1 MNTSQRVAKNTIYLY
16 GKIVVTSVCLILSTR
31 YILQGLGVED
41 FGIFNLTCS
50 MIGLLVFLNESMTA
64 ATQRFLS
71 YTEGEGNTDKSIK
84 IFNSSYLVHI
94 CIALFIALFFIALK
108 PVVFGDYLII
118 PQDRIESAQT
128 IYYFTILT
136 TAMSMMTVPYNAVL
150 IAHENMLYYSI
161 MGSLDGVLKLLAA
174 IALVHI
180 AVDKLTLYGILLTI
194 IGLINFVVCRVYCN
208 RKYIECKVNFRSYVD
223 FKIIK
228 DMFSFA
234 FWQLTY
240 SASSIISLQGMGLI
254 LNSFFGTIMNAAQGI
269 SKQVCGQLMTL
280 SGTMMNALNPV
291 IVKYAGAKNQDG
303 MIRAVMTGSKLA
315 YFLAIIVALPILFEL
330 PYLLNIWLTEVPDF
344 TIMFCRYEV
353 VQQIIASFTVALV
366 TMITGKGDIRS
377 FQLFSSLTYI
387 LRLPLIYVLL
397 RFFANP
403 EYAYW
408 VTTVAVI
415 VLCVGRVYYAQ
426 KKCRL
431 PVVKFL
437 LQVIAP
443 CLIVS
448 VFASLILILITISL
462 APSFTRLIITIFI
475 STITLITATY
485 FILLQKEEK
494 QMLSAAMIK
503 VKQRL
508 LKKSCKRTISFHS

>member
-1 MNTSQRVAKNTIYLY
+1 MSTSLRVAKNTFYLY
-16 GKIVVTSVCLILSTR
+16 GKIAITSVCLILSTR
-31 YILQGLGVED
+31 YILHGLGVED
-41 FGIFNLTCS
+41 FGVFNLTCS
-50 MIGLLVFLNESMTA
+50 TIGLLAFLNESMTA

-71 YTEGEGNTDKSIK
+71 YTEGAGNANESIK
-84 IFNSSYLVHI
+84 IFNTSYLVHI
-94 CIALFIALFFIALK
+94 CIALFIALVFIALK

-118 PQDRIESAQT
+118 PQDRLEAAQA

-150 IAHENMLYYSI
+150 VAHENMLYYSI

-174 IALVHI
+174 IALI
-180 AVDKLTLYGILLTI
+180 YISADKLVLYGIFLAI
-194 IGLINFVVCRVYCN
+194 IGLINFIVCRVYCN
-208 RKYIECKVNFRSYVD
+208 RKYQECRVNFRSHVD
-223 FKIIK
+223 WKVIK

-303 MIRAVMTGSKLA
+303 MVRAVMTGSKLA

-330 PYLLNIWLTEVPDF
+330 PYLLNLWLTEVPDYAV
-344 TIMFCRYEV
+344 MFCRYEV

-387 LRLPLIYVLL
+387 LRLPLIYALL

-408 VTTVAVI
+408 VTTAAVI
-415 VLCVGRVYYAQ
+415 ALCIGRVYYAH

-431 PVVKFL
+431 PVMQFIV
-437 LQVIAP
+437 QVITP
-443 CLIVS
+443 CLAVS
-448 VFASLILILITISL
+448 ILVCLALILIITTFE
-462 APSFTRLIITIFI
+462 PSFMRLVASVVV
-475 STITLITATY
+475 STITLVATAY
-485 FILLQKEEK
+485 FIALQKEEK
-494 QMLSAAMIK
+494 AVLTVAVVNVRQKIIK
-503 VKQRL
+503 R
-508 LKKSCKRTISFHS
+508 

>member
-1 MNTSQRVAKNTIYLY
+1 MRTSQRVAKNTFYLY
-16 GKIVVTSVCLILSTR
+16 GKIAITSVCLIFSTR

-50 MIGLLVFLNESMTA
+50 TIGLLTFLNESMTA

-71 YTEGEGNTDKSIK
+71 YTEGEGNKDKSIK
-84 IFNSSYLVHI
+84 IFNSSYLVHV
-94 CIALFIALFFIALK
+94 CIAVFIALVFIALK

-118 PQDRIESAQT
+118 SQDRLKAAQT

-150 IAHENMLYYSI
+150 VAHENMLYYSI

-174 IALVHI
+174 IGLI
-180 AVDKLTLYGILLTI
+180 YISTDKLVLYGVFLSI
-194 IGLINFVVCRVYCN
+194 IGLINFIVCRVYCN
-208 RKYIECKVNFRSYVD
+208 RKYTECKVNFRSHVD
-223 FKIIK
+223 FKVIK

-234 FWQLTY
+234 LWQLTY

-254 LNSFFGTIMNAAQGI
+254 LNSFFGTIMNAAQGV

-291 IVKYAGAKNQDG
+291 IVKCAGAKNQDG

-330 PYLLNIWLTEVPDF
+330 PYLLNIWLTEVPDYAV
-344 TIMFCRYEV
+344 MFCRYEV

-366 TMITGKGDIRS
+366 TMITGNGDIRN
-377 FQLFSSLTYI
+377 FQIFSSLTYI

-408 VTTVAVI
+408 VTTVSVI
-415 VLCVGRVYYAQ
+415 ALCIGRVYYAH
-426 KKCRL
+426 KKCQL
-431 PVVKFL
+431 PVMQFL
-437 LQVIAP
+437 LHVVIP
-443 CLIVS
+443 CLVVSIVTS
-448 VFASLILILITISL
+448 MVLVLVIITL
-462 APSFTRLIITIFI
+462 EPSFTRLIATVAI
-475 STITLITATY
+475 STITLITTAY
-485 FILLQKEEK
+485 LVALQKQEK
-494 QMLSAAMIK
+494 MILAAAVIK
-503 VKQRL
+503 IKQRII
-508 LKKSCKRTISFHS
+508 KNNIPR